1 MPGAMFFLVGA
12 FIAVS
17 NAWSALRFVRQRERH
32 QPGEAP
38 SVIPLAGDLLMVAG
52 MLTAPLAALHMFA
65 WVPLFLDYGCLPTIG
80 RALAVAMFGRHQPEQ
95 LTAVGGSSMLNW
107 LARTIAPN
115 SSSGSWVL
123 TATRALARQKSGRTW
138 LAAA

>member
-1 MPGAMFFLVGA
+1 MFFLVGA

-38 SVIPLAGDLLMVAG
+38 SVIPLAGGLLMVAG

-95 LTAVGGSSMLNW
+95 LTAVGVDADVPSVIDAPTQTPGATAANDHFDRDGASS
-107 LARTIAPN
+107 
-115 SSSGSWVL
+115 
-123 TATRALARQKSGRTW
+123 
-138 LAAA
+138 